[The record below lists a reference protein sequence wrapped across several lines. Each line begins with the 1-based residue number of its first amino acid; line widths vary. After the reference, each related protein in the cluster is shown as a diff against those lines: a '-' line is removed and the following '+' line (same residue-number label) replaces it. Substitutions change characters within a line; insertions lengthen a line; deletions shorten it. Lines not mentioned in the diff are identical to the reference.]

1 MRRQTGGSKQEIWA
15 LRLDRAG
22 KREQDREAG
31 TRAEAGVE
39 AGSRAGAGV
48 GAWFAW
54 KMEEGEDH
62 RRVLGDE
69 RQGRGCVKGIGK
81 RGERTLRKFL
91 EGEAGWT
98 GVADR
103 LGQKEREK
111 RSQAWCP
118 VSVIPA

>member
-1 MRRQTGGSKQEIWA
+1 MAANRKSGLSGLTEQGKGNRIGRRGPGQ
-15 LRLDRAG
+15 RR
-22 KREQDREAG
+22 
-31 TRAEAGVE
+31 GVE